1 MCMPVHIV
9 IEGRGLSYAMHA
21 LIGGISAKGN
31 VTDCSLTHLEQLE
44 LNAAVS
50 AYVSQ
55 RQLVEPRQEQL
66 HVRQE
71 GFQGCDVVVA

>member
-1 MCMPVHIV
+1 MCMPVHFGS
-9 IEGRGLSYAMHA
+9 EGEGHTLHA

-55 RQLVEPRQEQL
+55 RQLVEARQ
-66 HVRQE
+66 
-71 GFQGCDVVVA
+71 